1 MSPLMLFNSCNSAS
15 FLPSTV
21 TRLKVCD
28 FGLVRVKATQAGTPA
43 YMAPELLENKAFNKS
58 VDVYAFGILLN
69 EIFAGEIPFL
79 GLDVPKIR
87 ERAVSGERPHV
98 PTYRVPPRV
107 SKLVARCWHQIPSE
121 RPAFSEV
128 VDELLEI
135 YDTLPEGKQQ
145 ELAHGAGGDAL
156 DELFK

>member
-1 MSPLMLFNSCNSAS
+1 MLHDSYTNHNHPLHIP
-15 FLPSTV
+15 PSSS
-21 TRLKVCD
+21 RLKVCD

-43 YMAPELLENKAFNKS
+43 YMAPELLENRPFNKS
-58 VDVYAFGILLN
+58 VDVYAFGVLLN
-69 EIFAGEIPFL
+69 ELFAGEIPFL

-98 PTYRVPPRV
+98 PTYKVPPRV
-107 SKLVARCWHQIPSE
+107 IRLVSRCWHHSPSE